1 MENTKKVAGGRGEV
15 KVATGAAELACAAGS
30 QMLVLVSSVG
40 LGMGLVVVLF
50 VLVHEVVDLGDN
62 VFLFAGVGEYLA
74 ADRGRELIGLAGC
87 FVVFFDGVED
97 LLPDAVDVVILEAA
111 DDDDELIA
119 GETDDDTFV
128 ADDLYEN
135 VGKRTERGVALRMGV
150 IVVDRLK
157 AVEIEHQSGNLLTTK
172 PGKCFS
178 EIIKLIAVIDTGQL
192 VDVDALILKADDKSC
207 KCDRIADRLQG
218 HAIDETLDDHRD
230 DDRCQELPDREIAE
244 RRAFDLRNE
253 VIRVTVDD
261 QKRAREKKD
270 RVERI
275 PVIDVAA
282 VDVEYDRPEKI
293 HGQKHDLDR
302 ADGYEKKDLQARDRL
317 VDVVDDEV
325 DDAESDEQIINI

>member
-1 MENTKKVAGGRGEV
+1 MENTKKVAGGRGGV
-15 KVATGAAELACAAGS
+15 KGATGAAGS

-50 VLVHEVVDLGDN
+50 VLVHEVVDLGDD

-97 LLPDAVDVVILEAA
+97 LLPDAVDVVVLEAA

-135 VGKRTERGVALRMGV
+135 VGKRTERGIALRMGV

-157 AVEIEHQSGNLLTTK
+157 AVQVEHQRGNLLTTK

-192 VDVDALILKADDKSC
+192 VDVDALILKADDKSGER
-207 KCDRIADRLQG
+207 DRIADRLQG

-261 QKRAREKKD
+261 QKCAREKKD